1 MSFQA
6 MTWAVNQELKTNEKM
21 VLVMLANRCNSDTG
35 RCDPSHKRLARDCG
49 MSKATLKRCIERLV
63 EAGFLRVN
71 RREMNG
77 VSLPNQYDLILS
89 AGVQTIFPNGWDKPE
104 RGDGVTENPPHSQR
118 ADRGIT
124 VSRGVGSER
133 AEGWGHSE
141 LQNSN
146 IKHEVKTGSITI
158 TGANKFAP
166 TADGVLAGEVLPE
179 QQQQS
184 GKSEQETAFQ
194 QKCRTAWNSY
204 STAYIDRYGTAP
216 VRNAQI
222 NSLVKQ
228 LVNRLG
234 EEAAAVADFYV
245 RSVNETFI
253 IRNMHGLGLLVK
265 TAEAYR
271 TQWATGRSMTNTR
284 ARQAD
289 QSAANYSAADE
300 AKALMRAKRE
310 RERGG
315 NAE

>member
-104 RGDGVTENPPHSQR
+104 PGGGFTENPPISQG
-118 ADRGIT
+118 ADRGFT
-124 VSRGVGSER
+124 MSCGVGSER
-133 AEGWGHSE
+133 AGGWVHSE

-146 IKHEVKTGSITI
+146 INQEVEPVSEPL
-158 TGANKFAP
+158 TGAGNPAP
-166 TADGVLAGEVLPE
+166 AAGGLPAVLSA
-179 QQQQS
+179 QQQS
-184 GKSEQETAFQ
+184 GQDDHKEPSYE
-194 QKCRTAWNSY
+194 KIRTVFWERFDP
-204 STAYIDRYGTAP
+204 AYAQRYAGAVLP
-216 VRNAQI
+216 RNTKI

-228 LVNRLG
+228 LITRLG
-234 EEAAAVADFYV
+234 KEAPAVAVFYV
-245 RSVNETFI
+245 TSVNEPRAT
-253 IRNMHGLGLLVK
+253 MSQHSLDVLVK
-265 TAEAYR
+265 NAEGYR
-271 TQWATGRSMTNTR
+271 TQWFTGRAMTNTR
-284 ARQAD
+284 ARQLD
-289 QSAANYSAADE
+289 QTQANANAADE
-300 AKALMRAKRE
+300 AIRMLRE
-310 RERGG
+310 REGR
-315 NAE
+315 E